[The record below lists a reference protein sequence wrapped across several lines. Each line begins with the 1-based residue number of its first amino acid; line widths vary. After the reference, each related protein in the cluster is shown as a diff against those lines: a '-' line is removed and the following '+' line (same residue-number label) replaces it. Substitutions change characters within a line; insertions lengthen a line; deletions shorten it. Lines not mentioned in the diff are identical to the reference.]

1 VGEVRCD
8 ESPGLSSDCDDP
20 EPAYSG
26 GVLAKYGAAFS
37 SAADGAVT
45 DPGLDRNL
53 SGDGI

>member
-20 EPAYSG
+20 EPAYDG